1 MQQPYDV
8 FNEITAVG
16 TYSKAW
22 EILKKFFPDLLFI
35 VILLVI
41 FQLPATSF
49 QEEEGGYR
57 IFGILYYVFILAP
70 VKYGLAY
77 SFLMVAR
84 ENRFKIEPAYGM
96 LKKNYFNVLL
106 ASLLSDVI
114 IGIGFVLLIVPGI
127 IFAIRLAFVPYL
139 ATEKEMEPVEA
150 IKKSWE
156 MTRPYA
162 WRIFFMALLAI
173 PILIVGFILIGVGV
187 IVSLMWIGAA
197 FAMLYYLVSKEG
209 ENQTGGHV
217 VQEG

>member
-22 EILKKFFPDLLFI
+22 GILKKFFPDLLLI
-35 VILLVI
+35 VILLI
-41 FQLPATSF
+41 LFQLPASSF

-57 IFGILYYVFILAP
+57 IFGVFYYVFILAP
-70 VKYGLAY
+70 VKFALAY
-77 SFLMVAR
+77 SFLFVAR
-84 ENRFKIEPAYGM
+84 QNNFKIEPAYGM
-96 LKKNYFNVLL
+96 LKKNYFNILL
-106 ASLLSDVI
+106 ASILSDVI

-127 IFAIRLAFVPYL
+127 IFAVRLAFVPYL

-162 WRIFFMALLAI
+162 WRIFFMGVLAI
-173 PILIVGFILIGVGV
+173 PILIAGFILIGVGV
-187 IVSLMWIGAA
+187 IVSVMWIGAA
-197 FAMLYYLVSKEG
+197 FAMLYHLVSKEG
-209 ENQTGGHV
+209 ENQTGEQV